1 MRIHY
6 APSSPPSQDGDQDQI
21 TRDIYDRIAARRHPR
36 PLISLD
42 LALLHSP
49 PVADG
54 WNSFL
59 GAIRSHTVLDA
70 GLLELAVCRVALLN
84 DAVYEWNAHAP
95 LALKAGV
102 KPEQL
107 QEVKELD
114 REFFLRG
121 RSSHRLNI
129 DASTATTATDG
140 EDDNKEGVVFEV
152 KKRIEEGSTS
162 LTLSQWVV
170 LAYTDQMTKMVKV
183 DEEVFQYLGMGS
195 TTLAAATDKDDQTAS
210 AGAGFSHREIVE
222 LTAAVVAYNCVSR
235 FLVALDVGEN
245 NGKEM
250 KHVDQLLKDLGR

>member
-1 MRIHY
+1 MRIPY
-6 APSSPPSQDGDQDQI
+6 APSSPPPQDEDQDQDQI

-36 PLISLD
+36 PLIPLD

-114 REFFLRG
+114 REFFLPG
-121 RSSHRLNI
+121 GSNHPLHI
-129 DASTATTATDG
+129 DTSTATTTTG
-140 EDDNKEGVVFEV
+140 EDIVFGV

-162 LTLSQWVV
+162 LTLTQWVV
-170 LAYTDQMTKMVKV
+170 LAYTDQMTKKVKI
-183 DEEVFQYLGMGS
+183 DEEVFQYLGTGS
-195 TTLAAATDKDDQTAS
+195 TTPTTATDKDQIAS
-210 AGAGFSHREIVE
+210 ARAGLSHREIVE
-222 LTAAVVAYNCVSR
+222 LTAAVAAYNCVSR

-250 KHVDQLLKDLGR
+250 KNLDQLLKELGR